1 MNKEVQNQLSR
12 MKSMMTYG
20 LTAENKNCQFSNVE
34 FDKVAADGKHYAIIR
49 EGSKYYIKVSD
60 KKDALREDY
69 NYIGGFC
76 NRSKNEYQSY
86 ANALKQFELKMMS
99 IQENYAKN
107 KGIVIESWN
116 PYKKEELTIEAT
128 EKMRKEIARQKE
140 IINNATKIF
149 EGKNVSTTIAE
160 DCCIDKECAASQ
172 KNNIKKTSD
181 GKGEPTGNGGDPF
194 TKSSSAET
202 SKTQK
207 TNVKKEF
214 KPVMNEEETLAWNDN
229 KDYLDTTHGT
239 EVGDDAPF
247 TKAKGNTENLDNGVV
262 EECGAMHACDN
273 QNCPSVGVGEIG
285 DDAPFEEKAK
295 NELQEGGFFHNDSVS
310 DDEQL
315 EELPDEIQLE
325 DEELDDVEMDDVEDF
340 DSEVEDDTDSLEDD
354 DLDLD
359 VDYDTDIDDTLESDT
374 MEDDD
379 VKSRLAAIE
388 DAIAK
393 ISEKLGVNDF
403 EDDDLYD
410 DETEDVD
417 DELEFEIE
425 PDIKD
430 DDVESDDTESKE
442 PFEEGKKWDK
452 AKEFGKKTL
461 NKAKNTWDKAKK
473 KWDEEEAK
481 VLAAKN
487 PMYWGDDDD
496 DEINECQIIE
506 TPSYRRMMNEEGTR
520 LDMFGKHPAYQKQ
533 VMSLP
538 SNKHQEM
545 NGYYDMNDD
554 SVESEAPF
562 GQHIGDGAPFEQDI
576 QSIENAIAEAVKR
589 VLGKRKNL

>member
-12 MKSMMTYG
+12 MKAMMTYG
-20 LTAENKNCQFSNVE
+20 LTTENKNCQFSNVE

-76 NRSKNEYQSY
+76 NRSQNEYQSY

-247 TKAKGNTENLDNGVV
+247 TKAKGNTEDLDNGVV

-359 VDYDTDIDDTLESDT
+359 DDYNAEIE
-374 MEDDD
+374 EDPIEEDS
-379 VKSRLAAIE
+379 VETRLAAIE

-393 ISEKLGVNDF
+393 ISEKLGVDDF
-403 EDDDLYD
+403 EDDNLYD
-410 DETEDVD
+410 DKSEEDIESD
-417 DELEFEIE
+417 DEMEFEIE
-425 PDIKD
+425 PEDEEMGEDDID
-430 DDVESDDTESKE
+430 FDGAKE
-442 PFEEGKKWDK
+442 TFEEGKKWDK
-452 AKEFGKKTL
+452 VKEFGKKT
-461 NKAKNTWDKAKK
+461 WDKAKK
-473 KWDEEEAK
+473 RMKDEEEK
-481 VLAAKN
+481 VMSAKN
-487 PMYWGDDDD
+487 PLYLGDDDD
-496 DEINECQIIE
+496 DELDECRIIE

>member
-12 MKSMMTYG
+12 MKAMMTYG
-20 LTAENKNCQFSNVE
+20 LTTENKNCQFSNVE

-359 VDYDTDIDDTLESDT
+359 VDYDAEIEEDPLE
-374 MEDDD
+374 EDG
-379 VKSRLAAIE
+379 VETRLVAIE

-393 ISEKLGVNDF
+393 ISEKLGVDDF
-403 EDDDLYD
+403 EDDNLYD
-410 DETEDVD
+410 DESEEDIESD
-417 DELEFEIE
+417 DEMEFEIE
-425 PDIKD
+425 PDGEEMEED
-430 DDVESDDTESKE
+430 DIDFDGAEET
-442 PFEEGKKWDK
+442 FEEGKKWDK
-452 AKEFGKKTL
+452 VKEFGKKT
-461 NKAKNTWDKAKK
+461 WDKAKK
-473 KWDEEEAK
+473 RMKDEEEK
-481 VLAAKN
+481 VMSARN
-487 PMYWGDDDD
+487 PMYLGDDDD
-496 DEINECQIIE
+496 DDDDDELDECRIIE

-562 GQHIGDGAPFEQDI
+562 GQQIGDGAPFEQDI

>member
-12 MKSMMTYG
+12 MKAMMTYG
-20 LTAENKNCQFSNVE
+20 LTTENKNCQFSNVE

-76 NRSKNEYQSY
+76 NRSQNEYQSY

-172 KNNIKKTSD
+172 KNNIKKTSE

-340 DSEVEDDTDSLEDD
+340 DSEVEDEIEEDPLE
-354 DLDLD
+354 
-359 VDYDTDIDDTLESDT
+359 
-374 MEDDD
+374 EDG
-379 VKSRLAAIE
+379 VETRLVAIE

-393 ISEKLGVNDF
+393 ISEKLGVDDF
-403 EDDDLYD
+403 EDDNLYD
-410 DETEDVD
+410 DESEEDIESD
-417 DELEFEIE
+417 DEMEFEIE
-425 PDIKD
+425 PEDEEMGEDDID
-430 DDVESDDTESKE
+430 FDGAEET
-442 PFEEGKKWDK
+442 FEEGKKWDK
-452 AKEFGKKTL
+452 VKEFGKKT
-461 NKAKNTWDKAKK
+461 WDKAKK
-473 KWDEEEAK
+473 RMKDEEEK
-481 VLAAKN
+481 VMSAKN
-487 PMYWGDDDD
+487 PLYLGDDDD
-496 DEINECQIIE
+496 DELDECRIIE

>member
-12 MKSMMTYG
+12 MKAMMTYG
-20 LTAENKNCQFSNVE
+20 LTTENKNCQFSNVE

-325 DEELDDVEMDDVEDF
+325 DEELDDVEMDDVEDL

-354 DLDLD
+354 G
-359 VDYDTDIDDTLESDT
+359 VET
-374 MEDDD
+374 
-379 VKSRLAAIE
+379 RLVAIE

-393 ISEKLGVNDF
+393 ISEKLGVDDF
-403 EDDDLYD
+403 EDDNLYD
-410 DETEDVD
+410 DESEEDIESD
-417 DELEFEIE
+417 DEMEFEIE
-425 PDIKD
+425 PDGEEMED
-430 DDVESDDTESKE
+430 DDIDFDGAEET
-442 PFEEGKKWDK
+442 FEEGKKWDK
-452 AKEFGKKTL
+452 VKEFGKKT
-461 NKAKNTWDKAKK
+461 WDKAKK
-473 KWDEEEAK
+473 RMKDEEEK
-481 VLAAKN
+481 VMSARN
-487 PMYWGDDDD
+487 PMYLGDDDD
-496 DEINECQIIE
+496 DDDDELDECRIIE

-562 GQHIGDGAPFEQDI
+562 GQQIGDGAPFEQDI

>member
-12 MKSMMTYG
+12 MKAMMTYG
-20 LTAENKNCQFSNVE
+20 LTTENKNCQFSNVE

-247 TKAKGNTENLDNGVV
+247 TKAKGNTEDLDNGVV

-359 VDYDTDIDDTLESDT
+359 VDYNAEIE
-374 MEDDD
+374 EDPIEEDS
-379 VKSRLAAIE
+379 VETRLAAIE

-393 ISEKLGVNDF
+393 ISEKLGVDDF
-403 EDDDLYD
+403 EDDNLYD
-410 DETEDVD
+410 DKSEEDIESD
-417 DELEFEIE
+417 DEMEFEIE
-425 PDIKD
+425 PEDEEMGEDDID
-430 DDVESDDTESKE
+430 FDGAEET
-442 PFEEGKKWDK
+442 FEEGKKWDK
-452 AKEFGKKTL
+452 VKEFGKKT
-461 NKAKNTWDKAKK
+461 WDKAKK
-473 KWDEEEAK
+473 RMKDEEEK
-481 VLAAKN
+481 VMSAKN
-487 PMYWGDDDD
+487 PLYLGDDDD
-496 DEINECQIIE
+496 DELDECRIIE

>member
-12 MKSMMTYG
+12 MKAMMTYG
-20 LTAENKNCQFSNVE
+20 LTTENKNCQFSNVE

-229 KDYLDTTHGT
+229 KDYLDITHGT

-247 TKAKGNTENLDNGVV
+247 TKAKGDTENLDNGVV

-340 DSEVEDDTDSLEDD
+340 DSEVEGVET
-354 DLDLD
+354 
-359 VDYDTDIDDTLESDT
+359 
-374 MEDDD
+374 
-379 VKSRLAAIE
+379 RLAAIE
-388 DAIAK
+388 DAIGK
-393 ISEKLGVNDF
+393 ISEKLGVDDF
-403 EDDDLYD
+403 EDDNLYD
-410 DETEDVD
+410 DESEEDIESD
-417 DELEFEIE
+417 DEMEFEIE
-425 PDIKD
+425 PDSEEMEED
-430 DDVESDDTESKE
+430 DIDFDGGEET
-442 PFEEGKKWDK
+442 FEEGKKWDK
-452 AKEFGKKTL
+452 VKEFGKKT
-461 NKAKNTWDKAKK
+461 WDKAKK
-473 KWDEEEAK
+473 RMKDEEEK
-481 VLAAKN
+481 VMSARN
-487 PMYWGDDDD
+487 PMYLGDDDD
-496 DEINECQIIE
+496 DELDECRIIE

-520 LDMFGKHPAYQKQ
+520 LDIFGKHPAYQKQ

-562 GQHIGDGAPFEQDI
+562 GQQIGDGAPFEQDI

>member
-12 MKSMMTYG
+12 MKAMMTYG
-20 LTAENKNCQFSNVE
+20 LTTENKNCQFSNVE

-76 NRSKNEYQSY
+76 NRSQNEYQSY

-247 TKAKGNTENLDNGVV
+247 TKAKGNTEDLDNGVV

-273 QNCPSVGVGEIG
+273 QNCPSVGGGEIG

-315 EELPDEIQLE
+315 GELPDEIQLE

-359 VDYDTDIDDTLESDT
+359 VDYNAEIE
-374 MEDDD
+374 EDPIEEDS
-379 VKSRLAAIE
+379 VETRLAAIE

-393 ISEKLGVNDF
+393 ISEKLGVDDF
-403 EDDDLYD
+403 EDDNLYD
-410 DETEDVD
+410 DKSEEDIESD
-417 DELEFEIE
+417 DEMEFEIE
-425 PDIKD
+425 PEDEEMGEDDID
-430 DDVESDDTESKE
+430 FDGAEET
-442 PFEEGKKWDK
+442 FEEGKKWDK
-452 AKEFGKKTL
+452 VKEFGKKT
-461 NKAKNTWDKAKK
+461 WDKAKK
-473 KWDEEEAK
+473 RMKDEEEK
-481 VLAAKN
+481 VMSAKN
-487 PMYWGDDDD
+487 PLYLGDDDD
-496 DEINECQIIE
+496 DELDECRIIE

>member
-12 MKSMMTYG
+12 MKAMMTYG
-20 LTAENKNCQFSNVE
+20 LTTENKNCQFSNVE

-76 NRSKNEYQSY
+76 NRSQNEYQSY

-247 TKAKGNTENLDNGVV
+247 TKAKGNTEDLDNGVV

-359 VDYDTDIDDTLESDT
+359 VDYNAEIE
-374 MEDDD
+374 EDPIEEDS
-379 VKSRLAAIE
+379 VETRLAAIE

-393 ISEKLGVNDF
+393 ISEKLGVDDF
-403 EDDDLYD
+403 EDDNLYD
-410 DETEDVD
+410 DKSEEDIESD
-417 DELEFEIE
+417 DEMEFEIE
-425 PDIKD
+425 PEDEEMGEDDID
-430 DDVESDDTESKE
+430 FDGAEET
-442 PFEEGKKWDK
+442 FEEGKKWDK
-452 AKEFGKKTL
+452 VKEFGKKT
-461 NKAKNTWDKAKK
+461 WDKAKK
-473 KWDEEEAK
+473 RMKDEEEK
-481 VLAAKN
+481 VMSAKN
-487 PMYWGDDDD
+487 PLYLGDDDD
-496 DEINECQIIE
+496 DELDECRIIE

>member
-12 MKSMMTYG
+12 MKAMMTYG
-20 LTAENKNCQFSNVE
+20 LTTENKNCQFSNVE

-99 IQENYAKN
+99 IQENYAQN

-273 QNCPSVGVGEIG
+273 QNCPSVGVG
-285 DDAPFEEKAK
+285 
-295 NELQEGGFFHNDSVS
+295 
-310 DDEQL
+310 
-315 EELPDEIQLE
+315 
-325 DEELDDVEMDDVEDF
+325 
-340 DSEVEDDTDSLEDD
+340 
-354 DLDLD
+354 
-359 VDYDTDIDDTLESDT
+359 
-374 MEDDD
+374 
-379 VKSRLAAIE
+379 
-388 DAIAK
+388 
-393 ISEKLGVNDF
+393 
-403 EDDDLYD
+403 
-410 DETEDVD
+410 
-417 DELEFEIE
+417 
-425 PDIKD
+425 
-430 DDVESDDTESKE
+430 
-442 PFEEGKKWDK
+442 
-452 AKEFGKKTL
+452 
-461 NKAKNTWDKAKK
+461 
-473 KWDEEEAK
+473 
-481 VLAAKN
+481 
-487 PMYWGDDDD
+487 
-496 DEINECQIIE
+496 
-506 TPSYRRMMNEEGTR
+506 
-520 LDMFGKHPAYQKQ
+520 
-533 VMSLP
+533 
-538 SNKHQEM
+538 
-545 NGYYDMNDD
+545 
-554 SVESEAPF
+554 
-562 GQHIGDGAPFEQDI
+562 
-576 QSIENAIAEAVKR
+576 
-589 VLGKRKNL
+589 